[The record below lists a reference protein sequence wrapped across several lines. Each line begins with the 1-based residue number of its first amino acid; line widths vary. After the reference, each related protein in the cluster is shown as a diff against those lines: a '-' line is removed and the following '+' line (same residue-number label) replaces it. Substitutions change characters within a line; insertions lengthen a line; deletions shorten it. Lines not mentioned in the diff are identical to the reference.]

1 MAILKTLTVNGVT
14 YTVASPIPVTS
25 INLLASEW
33 VGSGSLYSQ
42 VVPIV
47 GITENSQVNLT
58 PSIEQLATFY
68 EKDITFVTENNG
80 GELTV
85 YVIGQKPLNDYTIP
99 VSIVEVT
106 A

>member
-14 YTVASPIPVTS
+14 YTVATPVPVTS
-25 INLLASEW
+25 ITLLASAW
-33 VGSGSLYSQ
+33 TGSGSLYSQ
-42 VVPIV
+42 VVPMV

-58 PSIEQLATFY
+58 PSVEQLAIFY

-85 YVIGQKPLNDYTIP
+85 YVIGQRPQNDYTIP
-99 VSIVEVT
+99 VNVVEVT

>member
-1 MAILKTLTVNGVT
+1 VNGVT
-14 YTVASPIPVTS
+14 YTVATPVPVKSVT
-25 INLLASEW
+25 LLASAW

-47 GITENSQVNLT
+47 GITETSQVNLT
-58 PSIEQLATFY
+58 PTVEQLATFY

-80 GELTV
+80 GQLTV
-85 YVIGQKPLNDYTIP
+85 YVIGQRPQNDYTIP
-99 VSIVEVT
+99 VNVVEVT